1 MSKLP
6 KDTQGIEAV
15 KSIRAIE
22 KNQRK
27 ARIMSSKPVVFVKRL
42 LGTLFALSI
51 LGLGVAAAIYAKEID
66 NDLYNAAV
74 LVSAACA
81 IVDGAYLLYKALM
94 SEK

>member
-1 MSKLP
+1 MSKNEG
-6 KDTQGIEAV
+6 KDLVNEV
-15 KSIRAIE
+15 KAIT
-22 KNQRK
+22 KNQTK
-27 ARIMSSKPVVFVKRL
+27 AKIMSSKPVVFVKRL

-51 LGLGVAAAIYAKEID
+51 LGLGVAAAFYAQEIA